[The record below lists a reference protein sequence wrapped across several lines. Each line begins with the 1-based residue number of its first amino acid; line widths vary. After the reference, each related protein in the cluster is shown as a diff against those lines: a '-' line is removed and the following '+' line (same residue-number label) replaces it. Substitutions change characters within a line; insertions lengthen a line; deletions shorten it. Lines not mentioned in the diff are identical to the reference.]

1 MAPPHTGIMKTNP
14 APRKCFALVTE
25 TYAPQVNG
33 VANTLGY
40 LCRGLLQRGHQIQLI
55 RPAQPGERPG
65 ISNGPELLERRVN
78 GMAIPR
84 YPELQLGLPA
94 SNRLRAMWKL
104 QRPDA
109 IYLATEGPLGWSAL
123 RVARKMGIPV
133 ISGFHTHFQQYAD
146 HYGVGLL
153 QQPVMSYLRWFH
165 NRTQLTLTACPTQQK
180 ELMRAGLDN
189 LVLLGRG
196 VDCER
201 FHPSHR
207 SAELRQQ
214 WRAQESDI
222 VLLHV
227 GRLAPEKNL
236 LLLVQSWKEALHT
249 AQHPERLRLV
259 IVGDGPMRADLQ
271 QQLPDALFTG
281 WLNGAGLAKAYASA
295 DIFVFPSVIETFG
308 NVVTEAMASG
318 LAINAFDSAAAH
330 QHIRDRFSGCLA
342 PIGDAE
348 EFASNLAWLI
358 EDAEGRRSVRIHAR
372 HRACQLGWGP
382 VVDRFEGYLSRAASG
397 RAKAA
402 RAAPA
407 RDPGLK
413 PGS

>member
-1 MAPPHTGIMKTNP
+1 MKTTP
-14 APRKCFALVTE
+14 GSRRCFALVTE

-33 VANTLGY
+33 VANTLGR
-40 LCRGLLQRGHQIQLI
+40 LTQGLMERGHRIQLV

-65 ISNGPELLERRVN
+65 TDTASNFLERRVN

-84 YPELQLGLPA
+84 YPDLQLGLPA
-94 SNRLRAMWKL
+94 ISRLRTLWKA

-123 RVARKMGIPV
+123 RVARQMQIPV

-153 QQPVMSYLRWFH
+153 QQPIMAYLRWFH

-180 ELMRAGLDN
+180 ELVRAGLDN

-196 VDCER
+196 VDCEE

-207 SAELRQQ
+207 NIELRKQ
-214 WRAQESDI
+214 WQAQNNDL

-227 GRLAPEKNL
+227 GRLAAEKNL
-236 LLLVQSWKEALHT
+236 LQLAKAWQQVRGET
-249 AQHPERLRLV
+249 DNPERLRLV
-259 IVGDGPMRADLQ
+259 VVGDGPMRPALQ
-271 QQLPDALFTG
+271 RQLPEAIFTG
-281 WLNGAGLAKAYASA
+281 WLNGKALATAYASA

-308 NVVTEAMASG
+308 NVVIEAMASG
-318 LAINAFDSAAAH
+318 LAVSAFDAAAAH

-342 PIGDAE
+342 TVGDSAQFVSNLQWLIDDAE
-348 EFASNLAWLI
+348 A
-358 EDAEGRRSVRIHAR
+358 RRSVRIHAR
-372 HRACQLGWGP
+372 HRACQLGWDP
-382 VVDRFEGYLSRAASG
+382 VVDRFEGYLNRAASG
-397 RAKAA
+397 QTKTGK
-402 RAAPA
+402 PA
-407 RDPGLK
+407 SASTRLR
-413 PGS
+413 PGSSKPRG